1 MVVQGNPKQSEGRT
15 YANFVCA
22 RSGLRPNNPYGPAA
36 LRVAKV
42 GNLEKQSG
50 FLAAKEMRHR
60 VAIFHLSVKTISRSA
75 GRSATAAIAYRS
87 GERVMDERTGLVHD
101 YTRRRGI
108 EHTEIFLPGNAPEWA
123 SNREQ
128 LWNAAELAEKRKN
141 STVAREFEVALPAE
155 LNREQRLELVRE
167 FSCDLVQR
175 HGMAVDVAI
184 HEPGKDGDH
193 RNHHAH
199 ILCSTRRLTPEGFND
214 KTREL
219 DDQKSG
225 EVANWREHWAQL
237 SNRHLEKAGSQE
249 RIDHRSLEAQRAT
262 AIERGDTEQAAKL
275 ERLPTVHLG
284 PNVVQMEKRGIQTE
298 RGDIGRDIA
307 QRNAQIINLA
317 EVRQRIE
324 AAREAYERNNGDGRD
339 RTSDRVTGRDV
350 TRADTERSGR
360 AADKSDIGRPG
371 TVPPPFA
378 RGRLRNLSEL
388 GVVRFPER
396 GEVLLPRDV
405 SSDLEHKRAEPNHA
419 VRRDDNGLTVEKP
432 ATPRELMLRELNAD
446 LLRRAVA
453 DREPVKAANDPSP
466 EVIKRE
472 WQNEKARQFT
482 LIVNRAK
489 VLHAHTAGQIER
501 QEGKLQ
507 AIDQQRPAEPNGL
520 LASFKKAA
528 HDQALTAWRGVRSGL
543 ERRWTQLNKRLNLIG
558 DYMRKA
564 GPYEQPTRGELLAEK
579 KAAHVR
585 PELATNFQQ
594 VIEKEKA
601 ARIAEHRAKIE
612 QRRQGKHQER
622 DMKQESIEELKQRTD
637 VNREKAEQTE
647 RLNLEKAGRQ
657 AGFQE
662 QNAEQKYEE
671 NQIGKQQA
679 DALAKELNAGTDKGD
694 QTKEAKKRELLKR
707 FQEKAER
714 DRDNDRGRGR

>member
-1 MVVQGNPKQSEGRT
+1 MAVAYHCKLNP
-15 YANFVCA
+15 
-22 RSGLRPNNPYGPAA
+22 
-36 LRVAKV
+36 
-42 GNLEKQSG
+42 
-50 FLAAKEMRHR
+50 
-60 VAIFHLSVKTISRSA
+60 ISRSA
-75 GRSATAAIAYRS
+75 GRSATAAIAYRA
-87 GERVMDERTGLVHD
+87 GERVIDERTGLVHD
-101 YTRRRGI
+101 YTRRRGV
-108 EHTEIFLPGNAPEWA
+108 EHTEIFLPENTPAWA
-123 SNREQ
+123 SQRAQ
-128 LWNAAELAEKRKN
+128 LWNAAEQAETRKN
-141 STVAREFEVALPAE
+141 STVAREFIIAFPAG
-155 LNREQRLELVRE
+155 LTREQRHEAVSE
-167 FSCDLVQR
+167 FANSIIER
-175 HGMAVDVAI
+175 HGVAVDVAI
-184 HEPGKDGDH
+184 HTPDKEGDN

-199 ILCSTRRLTPEGFND
+199 ILFSTRKLEAEGFTK

-219 DDQKSG
+219 DDLKTGPVLTVHWKKQWAELCATSLRAIGQDVEAERWRYGYLSLG
-225 EVANWREHWAQL
+225 EQV
-237 SNRHLEKAGSQE
+237 EKAK
-249 RIDHRSLEAQRAT
+249 
-262 AIERGDTEQAAKL
+262 ERGDL
-275 ERLPTVHLG
+275 EYVAQNEGRKATVHLG
-284 PNVVQMEKRGIQTE
+284 PNVVSLERQGIKTE
-298 RGDIGRDIA
+298 RGDVHRDTHEY
-307 QRNAQIINLA
+307 NALVINLA
-317 EVRQRIE
+317 EVRQRIV
-324 AAREAYERNNGDGRD
+324 ATREADERNNGDGRD
-339 RTSDRVTGRDV
+339 RTVDRITGRDA
-350 TRADTERSGR
+350 TRAGTERSGR
-360 AADKSDIGRPG
+360 ASDKSNIGRPG

-432 ATPRELMLRELNAD
+432 ATPRELMQRELNAD

-489 VLHAHTAGQIER
+489 VLHIRTAGLIER

-507 AIDQQRPAEPNGL
+507 GIDQQRPAEPSGL

-579 KAAHVR
+579 KAAQVR